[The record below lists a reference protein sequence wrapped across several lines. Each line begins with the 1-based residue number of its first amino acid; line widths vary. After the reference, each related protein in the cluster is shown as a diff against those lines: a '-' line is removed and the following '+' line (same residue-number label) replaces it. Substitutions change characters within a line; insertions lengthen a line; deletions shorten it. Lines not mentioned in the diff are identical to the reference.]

1 MLCKVGLSKE
11 IVASDLKIASYDF
24 VPMHRSLRWIVSE
37 IVSYDL
43 LVGSYDFIAMR
54 RRLRYIVAS
63 DVQIVQCIAG
73 VASYDH
79 PYDFVPTRRNKIV
92 RIGARGILTTCRNK
106 IVRR

>member
-1 MLCKVGLSKE
+1 M
-11 IVASDLKIASYDF
+11 
-24 VPMHRSLRWIVSE
+24 E

-43 LVGSYDFIAMR
+43 LVGSYDLIAMR

-79 PYDFVPTRRNKIV
+79 PSDFVPTRRNKIV
-92 RIGARGILTTCRNK
+92 RIGARGILTTRRNK
-106 IVRR
+106 IIRKQ